1 MEEKSKRSFTYP
13 EMVFLLIVLLL
24 FLAGSVWVVNRA
36 VANSHPPGR
45 SDGASVIYASG
56 ATAVKA
62 RSIVVDRLDFLA
74 DLDGDPATGA
84 FRVDSRGGY
93 ERVVVEARGGELVAL
108 VYEGPAQEPDPVVL
122 TSGLIPGGPGAFSAR
137 LYGED
142 ASLRRVGKVG
152 VTLSTGARGSSYT
165 SSNEFELADPPP
177 LEIPPPVSP

>member
-1 MEEKSKRSFTYP
+1 
-13 EMVFLLIVLLL
+13 
-24 FLAGSVWVVNRA
+24 
-36 VANSHPPGR
+36 
-45 SDGASVIYASG
+45 
-56 ATAVKA
+56 
-62 RSIVVDRLDFLA
+62 VVDRLDFLA

>member
-45 SDGASVIYASG
+45 SDGASGGARDALDKVEAMVEDATVIYASG

-74 DLDGDPATGA
+74 DLT
-84 FRVDSRGGY
+84 
-93 ERVVVEARGGELVAL
+93 
-108 VYEGPAQEPDPVVL
+108 
-122 TSGLIPGGPGAFSAR
+122 
-137 LYGED
+137 
-142 ASLRRVGKVG
+142 
-152 VTLSTGARGSSYT
+152 
-165 SSNEFELADPPP
+165 
-177 LEIPPPVSP
+177 EIPPQGLSGWIHGGATSGSSSRRGEASWWRSCTRGPRRSRTRSS